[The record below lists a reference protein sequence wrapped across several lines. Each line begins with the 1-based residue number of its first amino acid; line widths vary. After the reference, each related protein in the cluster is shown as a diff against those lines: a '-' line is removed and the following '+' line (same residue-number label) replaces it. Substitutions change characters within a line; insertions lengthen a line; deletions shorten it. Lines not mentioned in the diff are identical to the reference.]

1 MVCLS
6 RPYSPAI
13 FLKAI
18 FHKFYFAYSW
28 ILCPKSCKFYQ
39 CWKMVQSLNN
49 KFNLRNFSN
58 TKVARLSRKQD
69 FKVKPS
75 HNNLSRHI
83 SFYER
88 EKEILPNIILRVF
101 LKNSFLAEGKLSI
114 ITNQGKLLSN
124 NQQHYPN
131 MKK

>member
-1 MVCLS
+1 
-6 RPYSPAI
+6 
-13 FLKAI
+13 
-18 FHKFYFAYSW
+18 
-28 ILCPKSCKFYQ
+28 
-39 CWKMVQSLNN
+39 MVQSLNN

-114 ITNQGKLLSN
+114 ITNQGKL
-124 NQQHYPN
+124 
-131 MKK
+131 